1 MVSDVSLGD
10 FPPMNS
16 AVLEKQR
23 QVLFSIE
30 DTKPSD
36 SMPSTSV
43 SLRAI
48 GSSTEGRSNPIPVSG
63 ARDANPDLRLE
74 VEDLRREIERIRQE
88 RGTAQE
94 APPMYDSILEREG
107 L

>member
-16 AVLEKQR
+16 TVLEKQR
-23 QVLFSIE
+23 QKLHSIE
-30 DTKPSD
+30 DIKSSESEP
-36 SMPSTSV
+36 SV
-43 SLRAI
+43 SVPSRTIVPSPEGHRNPVLI
-48 GSSTEGRSNPIPVSG
+48 SS
-63 ARDANPDLRLE
+63 ARNANPDLRLE

-88 RGTAQE
+88 RGAAQE

-107 L
+107 S